1 MIAVPLITGTLT
13 AASYSDAAAADPRI
27 DALRARMTVMEE
39 PQFSRDYLDPDKR
52 SIANGIAI
60 TFRDGTTLG
69 PLVVEYPLGH
79 RRRRSEGLPLLDAKL
94 RANLA
99 THLPEERI
107 AAILALRDDAAQFD
121 ATSVP

>member
-60 TFRDGTTLG
+60 TMTDGTTIG
-69 PLVVEYPLGH
+69 PVVVEYPLGH
-79 RRRRSEGLPLLDAKL
+79 RRRRMEGIPLLRQKL

-99 THLPEERI
+99 SRLPAERVEK
-107 AAILALRDDAAQFD
+107 ILALW
-121 ATSVP
+121 